1 MKKKRTLVIVTAL
14 SAALSIGVAITAA
27 ELSNN
32 SLAYAEDINNF
43 WYHYEQVTPTWTK
56 HGSKEFWANCS
67 THDFVLTEPAGTEEI
82 KEGVAFDSTKYFD
95 ELEEDDPR
103 YLPPISEKVDIKVYL
118 QSLVQAFTH
127 DPYSF
132 IPETMRPDG
141 VSKVT
146 ESQVTYD
153 FTEFTNVSSIQYG
166 GFGEQWHMVIE
177 NIKESERFY
186 KVTEYGSE
194 IIGAANLVVY
204 AFLDDYYDGTV
215 SKTFNDDSR
224 FTAKIDFDGGV
235 LNYTIQFKTSV
246 NLPLFGAITPQID
259 MKYVLASS
267 TKTVRFQLGEG
278 NALKFV
284 ITPNSYTFAL
294 EYGIETVSRKAY
306 FTVSKDEEDN
316 VEGHIYEFIRY
327 KEDKDLTSSC
337 ADFYIGET
345 YTSVVG
351 NKAGAL
357 IGFEGFINE
366 LYETEQGKLIGYK
379 VRETFEKWTI
389 SKTYNTLWFN
399 LNNISGINCVK
410 AIDNGSVDPH
420 ENNHDV
426 YLNNQVDIFEP
437 KRNEIKVLFVT
448 KQTSRRYDVEMRK
461 QFFYS
466 LEDDA
471 IVEHGTSIPMM
482 FIQDDGTEEGE
493 TNYSTFQ
500 SDILSTNGISA
511 SVNLANKYLQ
521 KIRSD
526 YLTLIDIFIAHKGDI
541 TSQTIID
548 YIGNPVVIE

>member
-14 SAALSIGVAITAA
+14 SAALSIGVAITTA

-32 SLAYAEDINNF
+32 SLAYAQDINNF

-67 THDFVLTEPAGTEEI
+67 THNFVLTEPAGTEEI

-103 YLPPISEKVDIKVYL
+103 YLPPISEKVDIKGYL
-118 QSLVQAFTH
+118 QSLLQAFTH

-204 AFLDDYYDGTV
+204 AFLDDYYDDTV
-215 SKTFNDDSR
+215 SKTFNNDSR
-224 FTAKIDFDGGV
+224 FTAIIDFDGGV

-284 ITPNSYTFAL
+284 ITPDSYTFAI

-306 FTVSKDEEDN
+306 FTVSKDKDDN
-316 VEGHIYEFIRY
+316 VEGTIYELVQY
-327 KEDKDLTSSC
+327 KDKELLPAC
-337 ADFYIGET
+337 AKFYIGEE
-345 YTSVVG
+345 YTAAVG
-351 NKAGAL
+351 NKASGL
-357 IGFEGFINE
+357 IGFDNYISE
-366 LYETEQGKLIGYK
+366 LYKTSDGKMLGYEIQETLSSIE
-379 VRETFEKWTI
+379 
-389 SKTYNTLWFN
+389 YNTLWFN
-399 LNNISGINCVK
+399 LNDIGGINNVK
-410 AIDNGSVDPH
+410 ID
-420 ENNHDV
+420 EKV
-426 YLNNQVDIFEP
+426 YLNNSTEVF
-437 KRNEIKVLFVT
+437 KT
-448 KQTSRRYDVEMRK
+448 KKYYGVNLKTASRRYDIEQRLQYFYGEVNEELVE
-461 QFFYS
+461 Y
-466 LEDDA
+466 E
-471 IVEHGTSIPMM
+471 TSIPMM
-482 FIQDDGTEEGE
+482 FVQEEKLSDFVSDVNSENSYLNISLNVLIDNLNMIQDCYDT
-493 TNYSTFQ
+493 YVPAF
-500 SDILSTNGISA
+500 
-511 SVNLANKYLQ
+511 
-521 KIRSD
+521 
-526 YLTLIDIFIAHKGDI
+526 IDIKDAIDAAYIVDFIG
-541 TSQTIID
+541 SPTIL
-548 YIGNPVVIE
+548 